1 MRRIIA
7 TVACAGTAALVAPV
21 IAAPA
26 YAQTPRAAD
35 PVSALVKQVK
45 PKQGVQVTSAA
56 KVTMEG
62 MTAFK
67 FRSEGQL
74 QFGRSGVAA
83 SDMTSKSDFGGLFG
97 KDDTLDGMKNPLRTI
112 IINGTSYLS
121 GGVYDDLL
129 PDGKSWLRMP
139 GGNAANLD
147 GNLGI
152 NTFDPG
158 ILKAVLAT
166 AKGKNNGGTLDGVRT
181 TRYRGS
187 ITLRQLYAA
196 SPATRKHL
204 KGLKPADAKTVIN
217 WNLWIGADQLVRRLT
232 TATTMSYKVKK
243 SNFEVSMTGD
253 TKFTK
258 WGSKVSITAPPAS
271 EVASVGDI
279 AGDVPEVPDVINL
292 GD

>member
-7 TVACAGTAALVAPV
+7 TVACAGTAALMAPA

-26 YAQTPRAAD
+26 YAQTRAAD
-35 PVSALVKQVK
+35 PASALVKQIK
-45 PKQGVQVTSAA
+45 PKQGVHVTSAA

-62 MTAFK
+62 ITAFK
-67 FRSEGQL
+67 FRSEGDV
-74 QFGRSGVAA
+74 QFGRSGAAA

-97 KDDTLDGMKNPLRTI
+97 GNDDLDGMKNPLRTV

-152 NTFDPG
+152 NTFDPST
-158 ILKAVLAT
+158 LKAVLAT
-166 AKGKNNGGTLDGVRT
+166 TKAKSNGGTLDGVRT

-204 KGLKPADAKTVIN
+204 KDLKPADGKAVIN

-232 TATTMSYKVKK
+232 TATTMSFKVKK
-243 SNFEVSMTGD
+243 SSMEMSMTGD
-253 TKFTK
+253 TKFSK
-258 WGSKVSITAPPAS
+258 WGSKLNITAPKGS
-271 EVASVGDI
+271 EVASLGDI
-279 AGDVPEVPDVINL
+279 VGDVPEVPDVINL